1 MPIYFHNEG
10 VSFLLKN
17 KKAICLWL
25 VEVINQEG
33 RILKDINFIFCSDV
47 YLLNI
52 NKSYLKHDY
61 FTDVITFDYSENKF
75 LSGDVYISIDRVK
88 DFSKTNKI
96 SFREEIYRVIV
107 HGILHLCGKNDKTK
121 EEKKEMR
128 KLEDKYL
135 LLKKL

>member
-10 VSFLLKN
+10 ISFLLK
-17 KKAICLWL
+17 KKKEICLWL
-25 VEVINQEG
+25 TEVINQQG
-33 RILKDINFIFCSDV
+33 KTLKDINFIFCSDV
-47 YLLNI
+47 YLHNI

-75 LSGDVYISIDRVK
+75 LSGDIYISIDRVK

-96 SFREEIYRVIV
+96 SFHEEMHRVIV
-107 HGILHLCGKNDKTK
+107 HGILHLCGRNDKTN

-128 KLEDKYL
+128 SLEDKYL
-135 LLKKL
+135 GLRGF